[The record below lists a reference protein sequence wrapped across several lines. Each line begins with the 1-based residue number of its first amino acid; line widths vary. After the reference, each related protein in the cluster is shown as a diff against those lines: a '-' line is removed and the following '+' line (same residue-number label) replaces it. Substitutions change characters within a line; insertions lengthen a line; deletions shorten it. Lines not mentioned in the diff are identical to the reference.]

1 MSIERSPVNIPPEQL
16 LAESIEIVKA
26 AEAKDVTLRIMGG
39 LAIYA
44 HSSENEECKRLQLT
58 LGRLGDGKPPFTDLD
73 LIGYDKQWK
82 QIRDVLEKGC
92 NLRPDRMVN
101 AIFGDRRLVYFHP
114 RSRFPIDVFFETL
127 EFSHI
132 IRFGEFPGHARLKL
146 DSPTLT
152 LADMALEKLQIHDIN
167 KKDLIDL
174 IVLFLGHDVSQE
186 TQPNAVDVKYIAHV
200 LSDDWGFWYDA
211 INNLT
216 HLKTLGAKFVEEGKL
231 TPDQWTTVSGRVEA
245 LKGAI
250 EAEPKTPDWKLRAE
264 VGTSKPWYR
273 EVTDL

>member
-1 MSIERSPVNIPPEQL
+1 LSLERTPVNIPPEQL

-44 HSSENEECKRLQLT
+44 HSMENEECKRLQLT
-58 LGRLGDGKPPFTDLD
+58 LGRLGEGKPPFTDLD
-73 LIGYDKQWK
+73 LIGYSKQWK
-82 QIRDVLEKGC
+82 QVRDVLEKVC
-92 NLRPDRMVN
+92 SLRPDRMVN

-114 RSRFPIDVFFETL
+114 KSRFPIDVFFETL

-132 IRFGEFPGHARLKL
+132 LRFGEFPGHARLKL

-152 LADMALEKLQIHDIN
+152 LADITLEKLQIHDIN
-167 KKDLIDL
+167 RKDLIDL
-174 IVLFLGHDVSQE
+174 MVLFLGHEVSMG
-186 TQPNAVDVKYIAHV
+186 TQPNAVDLEYIAHV

-211 INNLT
+211 TNNLV
-216 HLKTLGAKFVEEGKL
+216 HLKTLGAKFVEENRL
-231 TPDQWTTVSGRVEA
+231 APDQWKTIGGRVDA
-245 LKGAI
+245 LTRAI
-250 EAEPKTPDWKLRAE
+250 EAAPKTPDWKLRAE

-273 EVTDL
+273 EVGDL

>member
-1 MSIERSPVNIPPEQL
+1 MSLERSPVNIPPEQL

-26 AEAKDVTLRIMGG
+26 AEAKDITLRIMGG

-44 HSSENEECKRLQLT
+44 HSVENEECKRLQLT

-92 NLRPDRMVN
+92 NLKPDRMVN

-114 RSRFPIDVFFETL
+114 KSRFPIDVFFETL
-127 EFSHI
+127 EFSHVL
-132 IRFGEFPGHARLKL
+132 RFGEFPGHARLKL
-146 DSPTLT
+146 DFPTLT
-152 LADMALEKLQIHDIN
+152 LADITLEKLQIHDIN

-174 IVLFLGHDVSQE
+174 MVLFLGHEVSQGIL
-186 TQPNAVDVKYIAHV
+186 PNAVDVRYIATL

-211 INNLT
+211 TNNLS
-216 HLKTLGAKFVEEGKL
+216 HVKTLGAKFVEETKL
-231 TPDQWTTVSGRVEA
+231 TPDQWKTISERVDA
-245 LKGAI
+245 LMAAI

-273 EVTDL
+273 EVADL

>member
-1 MSIERSPVNIPPEQL
+1 MSLERTPVNIPPEQL

-44 HSSENEECKRLQLT
+44 HSMENEECKRLQLT
-58 LGRLGDGKPPFTDLD
+58 LGRLGEGKPPFTDLD
-73 LIGYDKQWK
+73 LIGYSKQWK
-82 QIRDVLEKGC
+82 QVRDVLEKVC
-92 NLRPDRMVN
+92 SLRPDRMVN

-114 RSRFPIDVFFETL
+114 KSRFPIDVFFETL

-132 IRFGEFPGHARLKL
+132 LRFGEFPGHARLKL

-152 LADMALEKLQIHDIN
+152 LADITLEKLQIHDIN
-167 KKDLIDL
+167 RKDLIDL
-174 IVLFLGHDVSQE
+174 MVLFLGHEVSMG
-186 TQPNAVDVKYIAHV
+186 TQPNAVDLEYIAHV

-211 INNLT
+211 TNNLV
-216 HLKTLGAKFVEEGKL
+216 HLKTLGAKFVEENRL
-231 TPDQWTTVSGRVEA
+231 APDQWKTIDGRVDA
-245 LKGAI
+245 LTRAI
-250 EAEPKTPDWKLRAE
+250 EAAPKTPDWKLRAE

-273 EVTDL
+273 EVGDL

>member
-1 MSIERSPVNIPPEQL
+1 MSLERGPVSIPPDQL
-16 LAESIEIVKA
+16 LAESIAIVQA
-26 AEAKDVTLRIMGG
+26 AEAKGVTLRIMGG

-44 HSSENEECKRLQLT
+44 HSVDNEECKRLQLN

-92 NLRPDRMVN
+92 QLRPDRMVN

-114 RSRFPIDVFFETL
+114 KSRFPIDVFFETL
-127 EFSHI
+127 EFSHVL
-132 IRFGEFPGHARLKL
+132 RFGEFPGHARLRL

-152 LADMALEKLQIHDIN
+152 LADITLEKLQIHDIN

-174 IVLFLGHDVSQE
+174 MVLFLGHEVSE
-186 TQPNAVDVKYIAHV
+186 GGQPNTVDAKYIAQV
-200 LSDDWGFWYDA
+200 LADDWGFWYDA
-211 INNLT
+211 TNNLS
-216 HLKTLGAKFVEEGKL
+216 HLRTLGAEFVGGGRL
-231 TPDQWTTVSGRVEA
+231 TSDQWSAINGRVNE
-245 LKGAI
+245 LTGAI
-250 EAEPKTPDWKLRAE
+250 EAEPKTPDWKLRGE